1 MVHIKEKKILKKKK
15 IRSSHSSARFSS
27 SFLLKKFNLFTM
39 ACKALLTFLTS
50 SLVTPFAHSVPS
62 HTDFLAVLQTS
73 QASLNLRAF
82 VPMLAV
88 PSA

>member
-15 IRSSHSSARFSS
+15 IRSSHSSARF
-27 SFLLKKFNLFTM
+27 KKFNLFTM

-62 HTDFLAVLQTS
+62 HTDLLAVLQTS